1 MPVDRAGRYQA
12 ESEMEARMTA
22 AFEIREIDEDDL
34 TEVVALLCDGF
45 PRSTPTYWQAGLK
58 RLARRERPPLTEKY
72 GYVIAAENRL
82 RGVVLTIPS
91 VHQEGLTRRVYT
103 NISSWYM
110 QPAFR
115 GPPAKELYRYAT
127 RHEGVTY
134 TNLSAATHTIKTIK
148 SFGFQ
153 EWTAGQMVAVGV
165 RRYRSPL
172 GKVRFLSPDKLGN
185 SDCSAEANLLADHE
199 NFGCLTFCL
208 ETANRLCP
216 FIFVRRHVRRFI
228 PCAQLIYC
236 RDLTDLVQHGL
247 AISSWLTMRGFP
259 LMLIDASGPIEGL
272 IGYYIDRKNSK
283 YFKGPRPVKAHDH
296 TYSEMALFGF

>member
-1 MPVDRAGRYQA
+1 
-12 ESEMEARMTA
+12 MEARMAA
-22 AFEIREIDEDDL
+22 AFEIREINELDL
-34 TEVVALLCDGF
+34 TEVVALLCEGF
-45 PRSTPTYWQAGLK
+45 PRSSSRYWQAGLQ
-58 RLARRERPPLTEKY
+58 RLARRERPPFTEKY
-72 GYVIAAENRL
+72 GYVLAAENRL

-91 VHQEGLTRRVYT
+91 VHQEGSTRRLYI
-103 NISSWYM
+103 NISSWYV
-110 QPAFR
+110 QLAFR
-115 GPPAKELYRYAT
+115 GPPAKELYRHAS
-127 RHEGVTY
+127 RHEGITY

-153 EWTAGQMVAVGV
+153 EWTAGQTVAVGV
-165 RRYRSPL
+165 GRYRSPS
-172 GKVRFLSPDKLGN
+172 GKVRFLSPSKLGS
-185 SDCSAEANLLADHE
+185 SDCSAQANLLADHE
-199 NFGCLTFCL
+199 SYGCLTFCL
-208 ETANRLCP
+208 ETPNRLCP

-236 RDLTDLVQHGL
+236 GDLTDLVEHGL

-296 TYSEMALFGF
+296 TYSEIALFGF